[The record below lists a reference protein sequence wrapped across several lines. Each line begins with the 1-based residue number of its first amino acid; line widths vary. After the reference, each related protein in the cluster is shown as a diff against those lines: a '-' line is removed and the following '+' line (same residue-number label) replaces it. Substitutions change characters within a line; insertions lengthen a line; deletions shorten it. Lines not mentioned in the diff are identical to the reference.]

1 MVSNTLSEMC
11 VVCTLLVLTHCVH
24 LAIEENQ
31 QIKCYFVLMTIPE
44 QIKNVKHVDFS
55 KKRTL

>member
-1 MVSNTLSEMC
+1 MC
-11 VVCTLLVLTHCVH
+11 VVCTLLVLTNRVH

-31 QIKCYFVLMTIPE
+31 QIKCYFVLMTVSELGKSVIHIE
-44 QIKNVKHVDFS
+44 FS